1 MTVVKKRG
9 SEKPVVVD
17 ENWYNAQ
24 LKNVEEK
31 AGKFGPCFRVTFS
44 LLDVQ
49 GAEAAIVI
57 SQDLYPKSKL
67 DLLLKSLGYN
77 VPDGA
82 DFDTD
87 ILMKDKPKAII
98 LTEHNNSADGQTTY
112 NNIAKIKPWK
122 QVAASVAAPAPV
134 VPPAAP
140 APVVPAAAPA
150 PVVPVAVPVVPAA
163 APAPV
168 VPVAVPVAAA
178 PAAPAPVAPAAPV
191 SYIENV
197 DEIDFN
203 A

>member
-9 SEKPVVVD
+9 SEKPVVVE

-24 LKNVEEK
+24 LKNIEEK

-49 GAEAAIVI
+49 GAEAAIVL
-57 SQDLYPKSKL
+57 SQDLYPKSKF
-67 DLLLKSLGYN
+67 DFLLKALGYN

-87 ILMKDKPKAII
+87 VLLKDRPKAII

-150 PVVPVAVPVVPAA
+150 PVVPVA
-163 APAPV
+163 APV
-168 VPVAVPVAAA
+168 
-178 PAAPAPVAPAAPV
+178 APAPVAPAPAAPAAPA

-197 DEIDFN
+197 DEIDFS